1 MGQSAAKECCVDERQ
16 DGPVLDP
23 AAGPAAEQI
32 SGRVALGGGCFWGV
46 EHYMTKNFQNR
57 FPKSIQKCRVGFM
70 SPNPSAKRQQITYQE
85 VCRGKSGYVEV
96 LIVELQDPQAHFEDF
111 IRFFFG
117 IHDPTTMNRQGA
129 DRGSQYQ
136 SIIFCADE
144 CQTQIVNKVK
154 EELRQLLDCGAIQC
168 FEHKTVQTQIVGMT
182 NFIEAAEKHQNYL
195 SKHPNGYCNHFV
207 RSRDRRPPRTPR
219 QFKFNLPTAF
229 ITTLLPKSS

>member
-16 DGPVLDP
+16 NGPVMDS

-46 EHYMTKNFQNR
+46 EHYMTKSKWSYCGKELFSYVAHEWCTLDFQNR

-85 VCRGKSGYVEV
+85 VWRGKSGYVEV
-96 LIVELQDPQAHFEDF
+96 LIVELQDPQAHFEDL

-168 FEHKTVQTQIVGMT
+168 FERKTVQTQIVDMT

-195 SKHPNGYCNHFV
+195 SKHPNGYW
-207 RSRDRRPPRTPR
+207 
-219 QFKFNLPTAF
+219 
-229 ITTLLPKSS
+229 